1 LQISKVTVRERHEQ
15 QLQDIAVVSR
25 MAIDLL
31 GLPKSEVIQN
41 LGSDNNAESADEML
55 RTFVKGREMV
65 LCSGQAH

>member
-1 LQISKVTVRERHEQ
+1 VRKRHEQ

-31 GLPKSEVIQN
+31 GLSKSEVVQK
-41 LGSDNNAESADEML
+41 LQSMVSEDNNAESADAML
-55 RTFVKGREMV
+55 RTFVKGREMA